1 MMETEN
7 RELNVE
13 ELAQGVGGIR
23 RGATDREIEERA
35 IKELRKWKKAGKLK
49 KDYLAEYSWD
59 TFRTRMANLLW
70 DSV

>member
-1 MMETEN
+1 MVENEN
-7 RELNVE
+7 RELNTE

-23 RGATDREIEERA
+23 RRATDGEIEERA
-35 IKELRKWKKAGKLK
+35 KKELRKWKKAGKMK
-49 KDYLAEYSWD
+49 EDYLAEYSWD